1 MLKYDELWITVKEV
15 EAYNSRKNEF
25 SILYPD
31 TTIKLKHSLISIAKW
46 EHKWHKPFLNV
57 KGRDEKTPEMVLD
70 YIKCMTLNSVPDG
83 IYNYL
88 TESDLQE
95 IHEYIENPMTATT
108 FYDPLA
114 DEKPVKP
121 TPQSAETIYA
131 DMVLLNIP
139 VEFQKWHLNSL
150 LTLIKVCS
158 LKQQPPKKMSPSE
171 QAMYYNRIRQQKNA
185 AKARKH

>member
-15 EAYNSRKNEF
+15 EAYDSRKNEF

-171 QAMYYNRIRQQKNA
+171 RAMYYNKIRQQKNA